1 MLFTVYILYA
11 SDIDKYYIGYTNDE
25 IGKRLRQ
32 HLSNHFGFTARS
44 KEWKVVYKEIFENK
58 IDAMKREREIKNWK
72 SKKRI
77 ELLLA
82 KG

>member
-1 MLFTVYILYA
+1 MSFTVYILYA
-11 SDIDKYYIGYTNDE
+11 PDIDKYYIGYTNDE
-25 IGKRLRQ
+25 MGEHLRR

-44 KEWKVVYKEIFENK
+44 KEWKVVYKEIFEYK
-58 IDAMKREREIKNWK
+58 IDAMKREKEIKSWK

-77 ELLLA
+77 EQLFA